1 MSTRRYRWR
10 GVDPDDLNNL
20 IEAGSG
26 PTLEFLQRTPW
37 TEVTVVDGT
46 RDEDLDGFMEAQ
58 GYVVD
63 ATGPTIIVTAAGA
76 YAVGTEQTVLVDATL
91 GPVTVDLPLTTTRLG
106 NDVLVMKIDSSVNAV
121 TVTRSG
127 GDTIDGSVTQVL
139 TQQNDAI
146 MLVADATTANWHIS
160 SSRRATDINYVNTAP
175 ITSTNVG
182 DALTEI
188 FNSDLTS
195 IKIFVAGEAITAG
208 DLLTFNTSGEVV
220 RADSSIAGS
229 NWEVIGV
236 ANETVLI
243 GATIEVVTKSGACP
257 IVRFAAAPAG
267 ALNGRLVFISSSSG
281 LATATPPTTTGN
293 TLFTIG
299 TLQGADGATMTP
311 VVLFRPQFIAHR
323 R

>member
-37 TEVTVVDGT
+37 TEITVVDGT
-46 RDEDLDGFMEAQ
+46 RDEDLDGFMEAA
-58 GYVVD
+58 GYVFD
-63 ATGPTIIVTAAGA
+63 STGPTIIVTSGPHV
-76 YAVGTEQTVLVDATL
+76 VGTEQTVLVDATA
-91 GPVTVDLPLTTTRLG
+91 GAVSVDMPITTTRLG
-106 NDVLVMKIDSSVNAV
+106 NDIMVMKIDSSSNPV

-127 GDTIDGSVTQVL
+127 GETIDGSVTQLL

-146 MLVADATTANWHIS
+146 MMVGDSSTANWHITG
-160 SSRRATDINYVNTAP
+160 SRRATDINYINTAP

-188 FNSDLTS
+188 FNNDLTS
-195 IKIFVAGEAITAG
+195 LKSFVAGEAITTG
-208 DLLTFNTSGEVV
+208 DLLTFNTSGEVI
-220 RADSSIAGS
+220 RADSSIAGA

-236 ANETVLI
+236 ANETVLS
-243 GATIEVVTKSGACP
+243 GATIQVVTKSGACP

-267 ALNGRLVFISSSSG
+267 SLNGRLVFVSASSG
-281 LATATPPTTTGN
+281 LATATPPTSSGN

-311 VVLFRPQFIAHR
+311 TVLFRPQFIAHR

>member
-10 GVDPDDLNNL
+10 GVDPDDLNNI

-37 TEVTVVDGT
+37 TEITVVDGT
-46 RDEDLDGFMEAQ
+46 RDIDLDGFMEAQ
-58 GYVVD
+58 GYVFD
-63 ATGPTIIVTAAGA
+63 ATGPTIIVSAAGA

-91 GPVTVDLPLTTTRLG
+91 GPVTVNMPLTVSRLG
-106 NDVLVMKIDSSVNAV
+106 NDILVMKIDSSANAV

-146 MLVADATTANWHIS
+146 MLVADATTANWHITG
-160 SSRRATDINYVNTAP
+160 SRRATDINNVNTAP

-188 FNSDLTS
+188 FNNDLTS

-208 DLLTFNTSGEVV
+208 DLLTFNTTGEVV

-257 IVRFAAAPAG
+257 IVRFTAAPAG

-299 TLQGADGATMTP
+299 TLQGADGATSTP
-311 VVLFRPQFIAHR
+311 VVVFRPQYIAQR